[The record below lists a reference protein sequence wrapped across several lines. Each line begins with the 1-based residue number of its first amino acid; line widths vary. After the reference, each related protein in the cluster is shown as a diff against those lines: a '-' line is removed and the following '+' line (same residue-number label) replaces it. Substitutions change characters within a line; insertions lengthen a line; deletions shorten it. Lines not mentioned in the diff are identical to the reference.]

1 MKANLSY
8 LPRPSQTIKLLKLQ
22 HPRGPTGMLSSTS
35 PHHVHLLTISPPIN
49 VPHHGLIHLLILI
62 HLLLALQ
69 LVTLKM
75 LLVLRT
81 SPMFFSHL

>member
-8 LPRPSQTIKLLKLQ
+8 LLHPSQIIK
-22 HPRGPTGMLSSTS
+22 PTGMLSLIS
-35 PHHVHLLTISPPIN
+35 PHHVHLLIFSPPIN
-49 VPHHGLIHLLILI
+49 MPHHGLIHLLILI

-75 LLVLRT
+75 LPVLRT
-81 SPMFFSHL
+81 SPMSFGHL